1 MAESTAS
8 KLDAN
13 DLKILRILQ
22 EDADVSMQDLAEKVG
37 LSHTPCWRRVS
48 RMKDEGVIIG
58 KRMIIDG
65 ERVGKGVNVLCTVE
79 LEHHHEDI
87 LENFEKAVQNCPEII
102 ECFMMS
108 GSRDY
113 LLRIAVGSIA
123 EYEKFMKQTLL
134 HLPGVDTV
142 DTSFALKQVKV
153 TTCLPI

>member
-1 MAESTAS
+1 MTEAPDP
-8 KLDAN
+8 KLDAT

-22 EDADVSMQDLAEKVG
+22 EDADVSMQDLADKIG

-48 RMKDEGVIIG
+48 RMKEAGIILG

-65 ERVGKGVNVLCTVE
+65 ERVGKGVNALCTVE
-79 LEHHHEDI
+79 LEHHHEDT
-87 LENFEKAVQNCPEII
+87 LNAFEKAVQSCPEII

-123 EYEKFMKQTLL
+123 EYEQFMKQTLL

>member
-1 MAESTAS
+1 MTDGRQP
-8 KLDAN
+8 KLDAT

-48 RMKDEGVIIG
+48 RMKEQGVIIG
-58 KRMIIDG
+58 KRTLIDS
-65 ERVGKGVNVLCTVE
+65 EKVGKGVNVLCSVK
-79 LEHHHEDI
+79 LEHHHEKI
-87 LENFEKAVQNCPEII
+87 LAAFEAAVRACPEVI

-108 GSRDY
+108 GARDF

-123 EYEKFMKQTLL
+123 EYEQFLKQKLL
-134 HLPGVDTV
+134 HFPSVDTV

-153 TTCLPI
+153 TTALPL

>member
-1 MAESTAS
+1 MAEAS
-8 KLDAN
+8 QAKLDAT
-13 DLKILRILQ
+13 DLKILRFLQ
-22 EDADVSMQDLAEKVG
+22 EDADISMQDLAEKVG

-48 RMKDEGVIIG
+48 RMKDDGVIIG

-65 ERVGKGVNVLCTVE
+65 ERVGKGVNALCTVE
-79 LEHHHEDI
+79 LEHHHEETLDA
-87 LENFEKAVQNCPEII
+87 FEKAVQTCPEII
-102 ECFMMS
+102 ECFLMS

-153 TTCLPI
+153 TTCLPL

>member
-1 MAESTAS
+1 MADPTDL
-8 KLDAN
+8 KLDAT

-22 EDADVSMQDLAEKVG
+22 GDADVSMQDLAEKVG

-48 RMKDEGVIIG
+48 RMKEQGVILG
-58 KRMIIDG
+58 KRMIVDG
-65 ERVGKGVNVLCTVE
+65 ERVGKGVNALCTVE
-79 LEHHHEDI
+79 LEHHHEDT
-87 LENFEKAVQNCPEII
+87 LNAFESAVQSCPEII

-123 EYEKFMKQTLL
+123 EYEQFMKQTLL